1 MATSHSV
8 MEPGPTT
15 GSMVVGDNDD
25 NNNDDILT
33 RAEAIELEEIAR
45 SPEHNKESREI
56 AATLLQNDAQS
67 RLTNV
72 IAAVTN
78 GEASPSVADRML
90 NAAERRVNHV
100 GTMLD
105 EIVESRTTTPQSTT
119 VVLPPYGPRGLLYG
133 ETPNWRLYLWVLIW
147 GKRLDLFRTWCI
159 YSGILTAH
167 YKSPTGN
174 KLKTVM

>member
-1 MATSHSV
+1 MAASHSV
-8 MEPGPTT
+8 MEPGPST

-105 EIVESRTTTPQSTT
+105 EIVGSRTTTPQSTT
-119 VVLPPYGPRGLLYG
+119 VVLPPYQQQTTADEQQLPEVDQTIVFQDTSNRDPLQRTSRTAG
-133 ETPNWRLYLWVLIW
+133 EQDHRQRPPW
-147 GKRLDLFRTWCI
+147 LF
-159 YSGILTAH
+159 
-167 YKSPTGN
+167 
-174 KLKTVM
+174 

>member
-1 MATSHSV
+1 MAASHSV
-8 MEPGPTT
+8 MEPGPST

-33 RAEAIELEEIAR
+33 RAEATELEEIAR

-56 AATLLQNDAQS
+56 AVTLLQNDAQS

-100 GTMLD
+100 GTMLGSGGGSGIQSSL
-105 EIVESRTTTPQSTT
+105 EVESLAS
-119 VVLPPYGPRGLLYG
+119 
-133 ETPNWRLYLWVLIW
+133 
-147 GKRLDLFRTWCI
+147 
-159 YSGILTAH
+159 
-167 YKSPTGN
+167 SPTPLELR
-174 KLKTVM
+174 KLFPPSGRQGERLT

>member
-1 MATSHSV
+1 MAASHSV
-8 MEPGPTT
+8 MEPGPST

-33 RAEAIELEEIAR
+33 RAEATELEEIAR

-56 AATLLQNDAQS
+56 AVTLLQNDAQS

-119 VVLPPYGPRGLLYG
+119 VVLPPYQQQTTADEQQLPEVDQTIVFQDTANRY
-133 ETPNWRLYLWVLIW
+133 N
-147 GKRLDLFRTWCI
+147 
-159 YSGILTAH
+159 ILSSCTR
-167 YKSPTGN
+167 
-174 KLKTVM
+174 

>member
-1 MATSHSV
+1 MQLMQRRGLLSKQQFYPEAALPYCDACAMGQMRKETARTQYHTEL
-8 MEPGPTT
+8 MEPGPST
-15 GSMVVGDNDD
+15 GSIVVGDNDD

-78 GEASPSVADRML
+78 GEGEETATELPALTKGIMAQGEETEMEPLALTKGITAQGEDMVVCVAVSCIL
-90 NAAERRVNHV
+90 
-100 GTMLD
+100 
-105 EIVESRTTTPQSTT
+105 
-119 VVLPPYGPRGLLYG
+119 
-133 ETPNWRLYLWVLIW
+133 RLA
-147 GKRLDLFRTWCI
+147 C
-159 YSGILTAH
+159 
-167 YKSPTGN
+167 
-174 KLKTVM
+174 